1 MIRQY
6 LSPDQITRSSA
17 KGSLHDL
24 VNTSPSLGKPLLQEP
39 EHLIFLFSLYV
50 MHRYY
55 LPEIPDFSMKGLAH
69 NV

>member
-50 MHRYY
+50 MCR
-55 LPEIPDFSMKGLAH
+55 
-69 NV
+69 